1 LVRRAKNEDYAPRV
15 NCLADEAQSSD
26 GFDVDR
32 SGPLFVRPFD
42 LAIRASDWRCGVVDD
57 DVQSIETAAFRE
69 FVSVTFDGA
78 AKKLA
83 KNLKALAS
91 EALEASLKNLEIA
104 DGKVR
109 EFAGNLITSS
119 RKLASMLYREHVCV
133 KVGNPLLTLLC
144 DSKVA

>member
-1 LVRRAKNEDYAPRV
+1 MRV
-15 NCLADEAQSSD
+15 ATMHEIL
-26 GFDVDR
+26 R
-32 SGPLFVRPFD
+32 
-42 LAIRASDWRCGVVDD
+42 
-57 DVQSIETAAFRE
+57 
-69 FVSVTFDGA
+69 DGA
-78 AKKLA
+78 AKRLA